1 MKNFFHYYLIEFRSD
16 KSNEIRMEENRM
28 DDLKNGTCN
37 KGGDCKHNDPIHPT
51 RLFVFLSKPLKSFEM
66 KDFHRLDYLGS

>member
-1 MKNFFHYYLIEFRSD
+1 MG
-16 KSNEIRMEENRM
+16 ENRM
-28 DDLKNGTCN
+28 DDLKNGTRN

-51 RLFVFLSKPLKSFEM
+51 RLFVFVSKPLKSFGM